1 MEAGAGMP
9 AASLPS
15 FTQPSCSVI
24 INFSGKALEFHVP
37 SKTPGRKAQ
46 IAGVLVHWSLPS
58 LIYGF

>member
-1 MEAGAGMP
+1 MP

-15 FTQPSCSVI
+15 FTQPSCGVI